1 MCSSDL
7 RLCSTLCYDQTT
19 FLSLN
24 DGAKLKHEVDKHRDP
39 RFISQVSI
47 DRNEVICNDF
57 SVIFAKLALSM
68 FPDISLSI
76 RETHTG
82 MSNGVMHTSS
92 IRLLSV
98 FIKMPGDFQSDYF
111 QIFNP
116 FKPDR
121 FSLASPKI
129 NAPNTFRRAIPFTV
143 ATSRGAVARV
153 RSCACDLFATRNRH
167 APTFFTITR
176 SHP

>member
-1 MCSSDL
+1 MKPAARRFSISPRNGPERPRPAPFPLLKKEQENSPENGCKARKQSACSYQKRSKYGPHFCPACASL
-7 RLCSTLCYDQTT
+7 RPARPR
-19 FLSLN
+19 LS
-24 DGAKLKHEVDKHRDP
+24 
-39 RFISQVSI
+39 
-47 DRNEVICNDF
+47 
-57 SVIFAKLALSM
+57 
-68 FPDISLSI
+68 
-76 RETHTG
+76 
-82 MSNGVMHTSS
+82 
-92 IRLLSV
+92 SV

-129 NAPNTFRRAIPFTV
+129 NAPNTFRRAIPFAV
-143 ATSRGAVARV
+143 AASRGAVARV